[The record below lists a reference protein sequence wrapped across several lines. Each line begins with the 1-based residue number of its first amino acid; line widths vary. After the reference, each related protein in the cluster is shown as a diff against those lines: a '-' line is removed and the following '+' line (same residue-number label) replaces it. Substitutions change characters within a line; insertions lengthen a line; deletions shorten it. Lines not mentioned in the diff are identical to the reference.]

1 MPEQTQQ
8 PAPVTPQA
16 GRPQMPGG
24 YGVPAGSEGMLP
36 WSHASNLLETAIN
49 YWIGTTRPNGRPHSV
64 PVWGVWLDD
73 TFYFEGGLDT
83 RRGRNIAA
91 NPAVVVHVERD
102 DDIVIVEGDAEAILT
117 PDSTLSARLVEAFG
131 AKYGP
136 STTTGPTPP
145 VGKAAASTASAHRSS
160 WPGTTSPATP
170 PAGGFPAPSPRRLPA
185 RSNPGTFRP
194 KRL

>member
-8 PAPVTPQA
+8 QPIVMPQA
-16 GRPQMPGG
+16 DRPQMPDG
-24 YGVPAGSEGMLP
+24 YGVPTGSEGMLP
-36 WSHASNLLETAIN
+36 WSHASTLLETAIN

-73 TFYFEGGLDT
+73 TFYFEGGPDT

-102 DDIVIVEGDAEAILT
+102 DDIVIMEGDAETILT
-117 PDSTLSARLVEAFG
+117 LDATLAARLVEAFG

-136 STTTGPTPP
+136 KYNYTPD
-145 VGKAAASTASAHRSS
+145 
-160 WPGTTSPATP
+160 
-170 PAGGFPAPSPRRLPA
+170 PAGWEGGGLYRVRPQVVLAWQHFPGDATRWRFSA
-185 RSNPGTFRP
+185 T
-194 KRL
+194 

>member
-16 GRPQMPGG
+16 DRPQMPDG
-24 YGVPAGSEGMLP
+24 YGVPAGGEGMLP
-36 WSHASNLLETAIN
+36 WSHASTLLETAIN

-73 TFYFEGGLDT
+73 TFYFEGGPDT

-102 DDIVIVEGDAEAILT
+102 DDIVIVEGDAEAIPS
-117 PDSTLSARLVEAFG
+117 PDATFAARLVAAFG

-136 STTTGPTPP
+136 KYNYTPD
-145 VGKAAASTASAHRSS
+145 
-160 WPGTTSPATP
+160 
-170 PAGGFPAPSPRRLPA
+170 PAGWEGGGLYRVRPQVVLDWQHFPGDATRWRFSGA
-185 RSNPGTFRP
+185 
-194 KRL
+194 